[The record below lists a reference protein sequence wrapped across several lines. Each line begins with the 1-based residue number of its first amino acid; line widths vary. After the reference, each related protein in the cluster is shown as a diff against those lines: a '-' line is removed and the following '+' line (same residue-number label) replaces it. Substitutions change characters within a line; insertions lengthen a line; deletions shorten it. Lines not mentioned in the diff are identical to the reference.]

1 MQTNASIRI
10 AVASFV
16 LVAGLLPISAP
27 AKEVYLEQVRTA
39 LMLRASRCS
48 TCHVDNDPVLWTDDG
63 LNYYGQRLKSIEGGS
78 SEPLS
83 NRMILLDRP
92 PQDSDDPNATVALPP
107 VGDDGV
113 QLGPNSDAD
122 GDGIENWVE
131 ILAEANPG
139 DPDDKPSENRIKR
152 VRYVMSC
159 KICHTGNNLPG
170 KIGREA
176 NPHNEFGELLAV
188 TDDPT
193 DRKKRVSPADRRS
206 AAERVQILRR
216 IAVNSHV
223 KPEGERATYWERLRL
238 MYLPVD
244 PDRPTNKKRLMNLRK
259 HVIAQKSER
268 RRDPTLG
275 VPKEGHE
282 IGFVRAAEGLD

>member
-1 MQTNASIRI
+1 MQVILSNRI
-10 AVASFV
+10 AVVAVVLAAWLMPAPAS
-16 LVAGLLPISAP
+16 

-39 LMLRASRCS
+39 LMLRASRCT
-48 TCHVDNDPVLWTDDG
+48 TCHIEKDQVFWQDGG
-63 LNYYGQRLKSIEGGS
+63 LNYYGQRLKGLEGGA
-78 SEPLS
+78 SEPLT
-83 NRMILLDRP
+83 NRMLLLDRP
-92 PQDSDDPNATVALPP
+92 PRDDDPNATIALPP

-113 QLGPNSDAD
+113 QLGPNLDVD

-152 VRYVMSC
+152 VRFVMSC

-170 KIGREA
+170 KLGREA

-193 DRKKRVSPADRRS
+193 DRKRRVSPSERRS
-206 AAERVQILRR
+206 AAERVPILRR
-216 IAVNSHV
+216 IALNEHV
-223 KPEGERATYWERLRL
+223 KPDGERATYWERLRL

-244 PDRPTNKKRLMNLRK
+244 PDRKTNKKRLMKFRK

-275 VPKEGHE
+275 VPKEGHD
-282 IGFVRAAEGLD
+282 IGFVEAAKELD